1 MADMKTILTKIEQL
15 PDDMFVSVLSDPD
28 QMKAVREQMYSPIR
42 SKNVRTESGK
52 MRKDEIESLF
62 NVSLTSTPDNKYEV
76 TDHNT
81 DRQVIDR
88 VLSYLK
94 SRWDA
99 TPEKN
104 RGALKEALYC
114 FGQGE
119 VTADPNGRKTYD
131 NGNADWMNRICES
144 AGISS
149 AVPTQTPDKAQK
161 KDDDGKPAPD
171 PVQSN
176 NNAQTKA
183 QKRKQATAN
192 RPKQMPPIG
201 AASQATNTQQQ
212 TANSSQ
218 SQQGQQGQAPNNA
231 QSQAQGQ
238 AQLLP
243 LQPISVIDC
252 ITIEPKRYIVD
263 GLIEAGTITQFA
275 GKEKIGKSYV
285 LMHMA
290 LSMSAGNSWLGRDTM
305 TDVQGGILWLNLDMS
320 RALGKR
326 RVYEIAHGIEES
338 FDVRNPDLFK
348 NFYMMDN
355 QTFHDANRDNLHF
368 FTDNDAVNG
377 LREYIIAND
386 IKVCFIDNLIQIEG
400 DAQENVS
407 TDMRTVLNRMKQ
419 LRDDT
424 DCAFIF
430 IHHTD
435 KAGNRG
441 RGSSDIFAETDL
453 NLQLEPDTKSTN
465 LLKLVTDGARSTASQ
480 DIGMSQEWKPRID
493 DNGQPM
499 TDANGH
505 PVFIYSLS
513 TADASCIYTAK
524 EERATSGRVSKTIT
538 DNIEKIKDV
547 FRVNGNTPLSKNKI
561 IQVGNLSGTKDTR
574 IASIDQALTEN
585 ILKTDTGLLFS
596 LNDGII

>member
-131 NGNADWMNRICES
+131 NGNADWMNRICKS

-149 AVPTQTPDKAQK
+149 AVPTQASDKAQK

-231 QSQAQGQ
+231 QSQGVIIGTPFLANGMQFVLYKPSEAYQKPERQAIIKNYFYAETITILYGQ
-238 AQLLP
+238 AGSFKTFYSIWEGVSLVLGKT
-243 LQPISVIDC
+243 LC
-252 ITIEPKRYIVD
+252 ELEIEPDTDPQKVLYISLEMSAKDISDRLTRMTKDLNSAERQQVEDNFTIISAEDTANMKACNVSFMGALEQLCTSEGYNVIYIDSWADYVAGLDVRSESEMTSALDALRTFSLKNHVSFRMIHHGTKPTQDANGSMAGIHTIRDLVDNVYLIKATDTKEITVTSDMQKDRSAKSRHGEPITLILQFVSDPDSFSFKRIQETQTTSHMEKVKRLLQIIEENPGINARELREKNGNPKDHTKVLD
-263 GLIEAGTITQFA
+263 GLIGTSVIVDTEKSQR
-275 GKEKIGKSYV
+275 GK
-285 LMHMA
+285 
-290 LSMSAGNSWLGRDTM
+290 
-305 TDVQGGILWLNLDMS
+305 
-320 RALGKR
+320 
-326 RVYEIAHGIEES
+326 
-338 FDVRNPDLFK
+338 
-348 NFYMMDN
+348 
-355 QTFHDANRDNLHF
+355 
-368 FTDNDAVNG
+368 
-377 LREYIIAND
+377 
-386 IKVCFIDNLIQIEG
+386 
-400 DAQENVS
+400 
-407 TDMRTVLNRMKQ
+407 
-419 LRDDT
+419 
-424 DCAFIF
+424 
-430 IHHTD
+430 
-435 KAGNRG
+435 
-441 RGSSDIFAETDL
+441 
-453 NLQLEPDTKSTN
+453 DTKRYYT
-465 LLKLVTDGARSTASQ
+465 VD
-480 DIGMSQEWKPRID
+480 DWMSLHPDQKP
-493 DNGQPM
+493 
-499 TDANGH
+499 
-505 PVFIYSLS
+505 
-513 TADASCIYTAK
+513 
-524 EERATSGRVSKTIT
+524 
-538 DNIEKIKDV
+538 
-547 FRVNGNTPLSKNKI
+547 
-561 IQVGNLSGTKDTR
+561 
-574 IASIDQALTEN
+574 
-585 ILKTDTGLLFS
+585 
-596 LNDGII
+596 